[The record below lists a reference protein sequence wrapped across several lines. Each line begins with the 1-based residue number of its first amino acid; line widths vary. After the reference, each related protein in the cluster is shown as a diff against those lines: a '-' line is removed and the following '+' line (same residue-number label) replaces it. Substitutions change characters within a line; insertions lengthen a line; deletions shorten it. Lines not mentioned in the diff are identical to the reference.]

1 MANLSIKKS
10 LNPDSLDITL
20 SIVINLIIISSLFIY
35 GSLLKGKLNRE
46 GNKSTNPEISIVS
59 SNQVISKG
67 DTIDSSELSTEKG
80 KKIEVDNVKTST
92 TIATA
97 RNEVRSEVKNE
108 VRREVVGGK
117 AEIDANTKN
126 ISNGSMNMPS
136 GLVDK
141 GSYYLAENANVSGI
155 NYQILSQVNPDTT
168 ILSQR
173 NYSEKLV
180 IKAKMLVS
188 ENGKVESVSII
199 SGANPYGIHAEVIKA
214 LKQWKFSKLSYNG
227 KPLKIYFT
235 KTFIL

>member
-35 GSLLKGKLNRE
+35 GSLLKGKLNIE

-92 TIATA
+92 TIATT
-97 RNEVRSEVKNE
+97 RNEARSEVKNE

-117 AEIDANTKN
+117 AEIDTNTKN
-126 ISNGSMNMPS
+126 ISNGSVNMPS

-141 GSYYLAENANVSGI
+141 GSYYLAENANVPGI

-168 ILSQR
+168 VLSQR

>member
-35 GSLLKGKLNRE
+35 GSLLKGKLNIE

-92 TIATA
+92 TIATT
-97 RNEVRSEVKNE
+97 RNEARSEVKNE

-117 AEIDANTKN
+117 AEIDTNTKN
-126 ISNGSMNMPS
+126 ISNGSVNMPS

-141 GSYYLAENANVSGI
+141 GSYYLAENANVPGI
-155 NYQILSQVNPDTT
+155 NYQILSQINPDTT
-168 ILSQR
+168 VLSQR

-180 IKAKMLVS
+180 IKAKILVS

>member
-1 MANLSIKKS
+1 MIIVNLSIKKS

-35 GSLLKGKLNRE
+35 GSLLKGKLNIE
-46 GNKSTNPEISIVS
+46 ENKSINPEISIVS
-59 SNQVISKG
+59 SNQVVSKN
-67 DTIDSSELSTEKG
+67 DIINSSELSMEKG
-80 KKIEVDNVKTST
+80 KQVEVDNVKTAT
-92 TIATA
+92 TMATT
-97 RNEVRSEVKNE
+97 RNEAKSA
-108 VRREVVGGK
+108 GIAGK
-117 AEIDANTKN
+117 VEIDANTKN

-168 ILSQR
+168 VLSQR

-180 IKAKMLVS
+180 IKAKILVS
-188 ENGKVESVSII
+188 ESGKVESVSII

>member
-1 MANLSIKKS
+1 MIIVNLSIKKS

-35 GSLLKGKLNRE
+35 GSLLKGKLNIE
-46 GNKSTNPEISIVS
+46 ENKNTNPEISIVS
-59 SNQVISKG
+59 SNQVVSKN
-67 DTIDSSELSTEKG
+67 DIINSSELSMEKG
-80 KKIEVDNVKTST
+80 KQVEVDNVKTAT
-92 TIATA
+92 TMATT
-97 RNEVRSEVKNE
+97 RNEAKSA
-108 VRREVVGGK
+108 GIAGK
-117 AEIDANTKN
+117 VEIDANTKN
-126 ISNGSMNMPS
+126 ISNGSVNMPS

-168 ILSQR
+168 VLSQR

-180 IKAKMLVS
+180 IKAKILVS

>member
-1 MANLSIKKS
+1 MTNLSIKKS
-10 LNPDSLDITL
+10 LNPDSLDVTL

-35 GSLLKGKLNRE
+35 GSLLKGKLNIE
-46 GNKSTNPEISIVS
+46 ENKNTNPEISIVS
-59 SNQVISKG
+59 SNQVVSKN
-67 DTIDSSELSTEKG
+67 DIINSSELSMEKG
-80 KKIEVDNVKTST
+80 KQVEVDNVKTAT
-92 TIATA
+92 TMATT
-97 RNEVRSEVKNE
+97 RNEAKSA
-108 VRREVVGGK
+108 GIAGK
-117 AEIDANTKN
+117 VEIDANTKN
-126 ISNGSMNMPS
+126 ISNGSVNMPS

-180 IKAKMLVS
+180 IKAKILVS
-188 ENGKVESVSII
+188 ESGKVESVSII

>member
-1 MANLSIKKS
+1 MTNLSIKKS
-10 LNPDSLDITL
+10 LNPDSLDVTL

-35 GSLLKGKLNRE
+35 GSLLKGKLNIE

-92 TIATA
+92 TIATT
-97 RNEVRSEVKNE
+97 RNEARSEVKNE

-117 AEIDANTKN
+117 AEIDTNTKN

>member
-20 SIVINLIIISSLFIY
+20 SIVINFIIISSLFIY
-35 GSLLKGKLNRE
+35 GSLLKGKLNIE

-92 TIATA
+92 TIATT
-97 RNEVRSEVKNE
+97 RNEARSEVKNE

-117 AEIDANTKN
+117 AEIDTNTKN